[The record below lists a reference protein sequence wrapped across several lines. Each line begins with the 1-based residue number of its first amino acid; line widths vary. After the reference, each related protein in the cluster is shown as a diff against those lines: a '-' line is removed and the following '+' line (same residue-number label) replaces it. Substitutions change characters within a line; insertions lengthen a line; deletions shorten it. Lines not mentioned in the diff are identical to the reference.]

1 MNAIEHGRHL
11 LMIYTSQ
18 LLKSILLLSSCFLQL
33 VIIPRIQATI
43 AYINSELDERD
54 REEFFR

>member
-18 LLKSILLLSSCFLQL
+18 SLKSILLLSSYFLQL